1 MQRKSLTALV
11 AVALAGAT
19 ALTGCSSSSGG
30 TTTAGGRTVINYWNW
45 DPNMVTAM
53 GACVSG
59 FEQANPK
66 YTVKISRYNVPDYF
80 TKLTANFVAG
90 NAPDVFQASGQ
101 YYPTYIAQHQIAE
114 IGPLLKQNG
123 YKNNFAKGIDPV
135 TGTDG
140 KTYGLTV
147 DWNATGIYYNKDLL
161 AKAGV
166 TEAQIQDLTWN
177 PTDGGTFGK
186 VVKALTVDENG
197 VHGDKPGFDAKH
209 VATYGFQLMAPQD
222 PNGSQT
228 FSSFAGALGW
238 KAGDTFP
245 YPTQIPY
252 ADPRFS
258 ETMKYLRS
266 LSDDGYAPKIG
277 EFGANTSVEDQ
288 LTSGKVAMMIQGS
301 WDVATFSGNTKVKV
315 GVAPLVKDS
324 KTGNRL
330 IQGGGDLEFMWQ
342 GSKNKDG
349 AYKWLT
355 YMTSDACQKA
365 AAQAN
370 PAFFSGIPAVFD
382 TTAKQVAA
390 KGMDI
395 SAFSNYLK
403 SGLSAGANY
412 SNGAGLQTAVVPVFQ
427 QYWEHQVGDSVFKQL
442 QEKSKETIGQK

>member
-1 MQRKSLTALV
+1 MQRKSLIALV
-11 AVALAGAT
+11 AATVAAAT
-19 ALTGCSSSSGG
+19 ALTGCSSGG
-30 TTTAGGRTVINYWNW
+30 GETTADGKKVINYWNW

-53 GACVSG
+53 GACVPG
-59 FEQANPK
+59 FEKANPG

-80 TKLTANFVAG
+80 TKLTADFTAG

-114 IGPLLKQNG
+114 IGPLMKKNG
-123 YKNNFAKGIDPV
+123 YSNEFAKGIDPV
-135 TGTDG
+135 KGTDG

-166 TEAQIQDLTWN
+166 TDAQMQHLTWN

-186 VVKALTVDENG
+186 VVKALTVDEHG
-197 VHGDKPGFDAKH
+197 VHGNQPGFDPKH
-209 VATYGFQLMAPQD
+209 VATYGMQLMAPQD

-238 KAGDTFP
+238 QAGDKLP

-266 LSDDGYAPKIG
+266 LSDDGFAPKIG

-301 WDVATFSGNTKVKV
+301 WDVATFSGNSKVNV

-324 KTGNRL
+324 QTDKSL
-330 IQGGGDLEFMWQ
+330 IQAGGDLEFIWQ
-342 GSKNKDG
+342 GSKQQDA

-355 YMTSDACQKA
+355 YMTSNSCQQA
-365 AAQAN
+365 AAKAN
-370 PAFFSGIPAVFD
+370 PAFFSGIPSVFD
-382 TTAKQVAA
+382 STAKQVAA

-395 SAFSNYLK
+395 TAFSNYLQH
-403 SGLSAGANY
+403 GLTAGANY
-412 SNGAGLQTAVVPVFQ
+412 TNGAGLQTAVVPVFQ
-427 QYWEHQVGDSVFKQL
+427 QYWEHQIGDEVFARLQKTSKQ
-442 QEKSKETIGQK
+442 TIGQK